1 MVDKFSGVWSKKQ
14 EEYWQRT
21 NDGTSGKKLP
31 LTERKLCGREKHQ
44 MYGVPTP
51 YVLQNYKHTLHYGE
65 VEKNGWKWSTLRA
78 FFSAVCSENTC
89 KKLLNAVLTPQESM
103 KNLVLKKL
111 KQKMVKK
118 AKKPVAHVC

>member
-1 MVDKFSGVWSKKQ
+1 MQWHTTPQPFCDPL
-14 EEYWQRT
+14 R
-21 NDGTSGKKLP
+21 LP
-31 LTERKLCGREKHQ
+31 HDSFAVFCFRFA
-44 MYGVPTP
+44 MYHILIPVILIIQPM
-51 YVLQNYKHTLHYGE
+51 HYGE

>member
-1 MVDKFSGVWSKKQ
+1 MSQMQDNQPITEDKATQ
-14 EEYWQRT
+14 
-21 NDGTSGKKLP
+21 P
-31 LTERKLCGREKHQ
+31 
-44 MYGVPTP
+44 M
-51 YVLQNYKHTLHYGE
+51 HYGE

>member
-1 MVDKFSGVWSKKQ
+1 MISTAFDA
-14 EEYWQRT
+14 
-21 NDGTSGKKLP
+21 
-31 LTERKLCGREKHQ
+31 
-44 MYGVPTP
+44 M
-51 YVLQNYKHTLHYGE
+51 HYGE

>member
-1 MVDKFSGVWSKKQ
+1 MK
-14 EEYWQRT
+14 Y
-21 NDGTSGKKLP
+21 
-31 LTERKLCGREKHQ
+31 
-44 MYGVPTP
+44 MYAPRV
-51 YVLQNYKHTLHYGE
+51 TLHYGE